1 MNYKVLNKNFDKLTS
16 EEFLTTILQQRGVD
30 DVHHLL
36 NVSEKDLCD
45 TMKFRNIKEGL
56 NLFDYWMSQDACHIH
71 IIFDTD
77 TDGCTSGEYMFDYI
91 KKVNPSINVTCHMNE
106 GKKHGIDIKEIPNIE
121 TIDFLIVPDAGSSDI
136 SSYYA
141 LNDKGIDV
149 LILDHHEFKLM
160 EDLSIEEAEQEEN
173 NYKELVK
180 KYNIDCD
187 NEEIEKG
194 KTVIINNQDGQYE
207 NKTLS
212 GVGVCYK
219 FCKEYDKGVDLD
231 YADDNLDLVAIGM
244 IADSV
249 DLRNYET
256 RFLINKGLN
265 NINNDLIKEI
275 LYKTG
280 VWDKNVENNKQVT
293 IEDIG
298 WKVAPQ
304 VNGTIREGTK
314 EDKELM
320 IKAFNGEKQDFEYQP
335 RRKKKTDP
343 KPPIEIHSLQQ
354 EMARIMCNIKTKQ
367 TKKVKDYMNKLDEE
381 INKTLKEG
389 DKIIVVDSSDL
400 IEENTYTGLVANKL
414 ASKYKRPCLVLRD
427 NGNEYGG
434 SGRNYSLN
442 EIESLKD
449 DLETLNLFNKLAGH
463 SNAMGI
469 GIDKDKIEE
478 MKEKFNEAHKDMK
491 IEDTHL
497 CDFEI
502 LSSKLR
508 YKDVLEIAKLRPL
521 WGGDI
526 KEPQFVLPNV
536 TVKAEQITRHS
547 NNKWNIIE
555 LPIANS
561 KKIKV
566 YQTQNA
572 GEEGY
577 NKLLMREGNGFNN
590 PPKMLKMDL
599 VVKMKMWEIEGQQY
613 PYLQLVDYNVE
624 KGRKARW

>member
-16 EEFLTTILQQRGVD
+16 EEFLSAILQQRGVED
-30 DVHHLL
+30 AWHLL

-45 TMKFRNIKEGL
+45 TMKFKNIKEGL
-56 NLFDYWMSQDACHIH
+56 NLFDYWMSQDGCHIH
-71 IIFDTD
+71 IIFDVD
-77 TDGCTSGEYMFDYI
+77 TDGATSGEYMFDYI
-91 KKVNPSINVTCHMNE
+91 KKVNPSINVTCHMNQ
-106 GKKHGIDIKEIPNIE
+106 GKKHGIDIDEIPNID

-136 SSYYA
+136 SSYFA

-194 KTVIINNQDGQYE
+194 ETVIINNQDGQYG

-219 FCKEYDKGVDLD
+219 FCKEYDKGLNLN
-231 YADDNLDLVAIGM
+231 YADDDLDLVATGM

-256 RFLINKGLN
+256 RFLINKGLD

-280 VWDKNVENNKQVT
+280 VWNKNEENNKQVT

-354 EMARIMCNIKTKQ
+354 EMARMMYNIKTKQ

-381 INKTLKEG
+381 ISKTLKDE

-400 IEENTYTGLVANKL
+400 IPENTYTGLVANKL
-414 ASKYKRPCLVLRD
+414 VSKYKRPCLVLRS
-427 NGNEYGG
+427 NGNEYRG
-434 SGRNYSLN
+434 SARNYSLN

-449 DLETLNLFNKLAGH
+449 DLEALNLFNKLAGH
-463 SNAMGI
+463 GNAMGI

-478 MKEKFNEAHKDMK
+478 MKDKFNEVHKDMK

-502 LSSKLR
+502 LSSQLR
-508 YKDVLEIAKLRPL
+508 YEDVLEIAKLRPL

-555 LPIANS
+555 LPIAKG

-577 NKLLMREGNGFNN
+577 NKLLMREENGFSN

-599 VVKMKMWEIEGQQY
+599 VVKMKMWEIEGNQY

-624 KGRKARW
+624 KGKKARW

>member
-1 MNYKVLNKNFDKLTS
+1 MNLN
-16 EEFLTTILQQRGVD
+16 
-30 DVHHLL
+30 
-36 NVSEKDLCD
+36 
-45 TMKFRNIKEGL
+45 
-56 NLFDYWMSQDACHIH
+56 
-71 IIFDTD
+71 
-77 TDGCTSGEYMFDYI
+77 
-91 KKVNPSINVTCHMNE
+91 
-106 GKKHGIDIKEIPNIE
+106 
-121 TIDFLIVPDAGSSDI
+121 
-136 SSYYA
+136 
-141 LNDKGIDV
+141 
-149 LILDHHEFKLM
+149 
-160 EDLSIEEAEQEEN
+160 
-173 NYKELVK
+173 
-180 KYNIDCD
+180 
-187 NEEIEKG
+187 
-194 KTVIINNQDGQYE
+194 
-207 NKTLS
+207 
-212 GVGVCYK
+212 
-219 FCKEYDKGVDLD
+219 
-231 YADDNLDLVAIGM
+231 YADDDLDLVAIGM

-256 RFLINKGLN
+256 RFLINKGLD

-280 VWDKNVENNKQVT
+280 VWNKNEENNKQVT

-354 EMARIMCNIKTKQ
+354 EMARIMYNIKTKQ

-381 INKTLKEG
+381 ISKTLKDE

-400 IEENTYTGLVANKL
+400 IPENTYTGLVANKL
-414 ASKYKRPCLVLRD
+414 VSKYKRPCLVLRS

-434 SGRNYSLN
+434 SARNYSLN

-449 DLETLNLFNKLAGH
+449 DLEALNLFNKLAGH
-463 SNAMGI
+463 GNAMGI

-478 MKEKFNEAHKDMK
+478 MKEKFNESHKDMK

-508 YKDVLEIAKLRPL
+508 YEDVLEIAKLRPL

-555 LPIANS
+555 LPIAKG

-577 NKLLMREGNGFNN
+577 NKLLMREENGFNN

-624 KGRKARW
+624 KGKKARW

>member
-16 EEFLTTILQQRGVD
+16 EEFLSAILQQRGVED
-30 DVHHLL
+30 AWHLL

-45 TMKFRNIKEGL
+45 TMKFKNIKEGL
-56 NLFDYWMSQDACHIH
+56 NLFDYWMSQDGCHIH
-71 IIFDTD
+71 IIFDVD
-77 TDGCTSGEYMFDYI
+77 TDGVTSGEYMFDYI
-91 KKVNPSINVTCHMNE
+91 KKVNPSINVTCHMNQ
-106 GKKHGIDIKEIPNIE
+106 GKKHGIDIDEIPNID

-136 SSYYA
+136 SSYFA

-180 KYNIDCD
+180 KYNIDCN

-194 KTVIINNQDGQYE
+194 ETVIINNQDGQYG

-219 FCKEYDKGVDLD
+219 FCKEYDKGLDLN
-231 YADDNLDLVAIGM
+231 YADDDLDLVAIGM
-244 IADSV
+244 IADNV

-256 RFLINKGLN
+256 RFLINKGLD

-280 VWDKNVENNKQVT
+280 VWNKNEENNKQVT

-354 EMARIMCNIKTKQ
+354 EMARMMFNIKTKQ

-381 INKTLKEG
+381 ISKTLKDE

-400 IEENTYTGLVANKL
+400 IPENTYTGLVANKL
-414 ASKYKRPCLVLRD
+414 VSKYKRPCLVLRS

-434 SGRNYSLN
+434 SARNYSLN

-449 DLETLNLFNKLAGH
+449 DLEALNLFNKLAGH
-463 SNAMGI
+463 GNAMGI

-478 MKEKFNEAHKDMK
+478 MKDKFNEVHKDMK

-502 LSSKLR
+502 LSSQLR
-508 YKDVLEIAKLRPL
+508 YEDVLEIAKLRPL

-555 LPIANS
+555 LPIAKG

-577 NKLLMREGNGFNN
+577 NKLLMREENGFNN

-599 VVKMKMWEIEGQQY
+599 VVKMKMWEIEGNQY

-624 KGRKARW
+624 KGKKARW